1 MGKPGCGL
9 GTARIDG
16 SVCASMLSR
25 QEDIN
30 KRRAAMGR
38 RKRFAALVLASM
50 MVLVSAVVAGAGET
64 TRINVNT
71 ASAEELTQ
79 LKGVGPEYAARI
91 IAYREENGPFKTP
104 QDLMKVKGI
113 GVKTIENNKERI
125 VFEDAKRD

>member
-1 MGKPGCGL
+1 
-9 GTARIDG
+9 
-16 SVCASMLSR
+16 
-25 QEDIN
+25 
-30 KRRAAMGR
+30 MGR